1 MDMGTGDHREAHEGN
16 QGPADGQA
24 GKGCIPNR
32 CIEEQTLGLMPVVQ
46 REQDA
51 EQEAGIRCMEITAD
65 GCHAGDEANIT
76 VFVQNPEGHK

>member
-1 MDMGTGDHREAHEGN
+1 
-16 QGPADGQA
+16 
-24 GKGCIPNR
+24 
-32 CIEEQTLGLMPVVQ
+32 MPVVQ

-65 GCHAGDEANIT
+65 GCHAGNEPNIT